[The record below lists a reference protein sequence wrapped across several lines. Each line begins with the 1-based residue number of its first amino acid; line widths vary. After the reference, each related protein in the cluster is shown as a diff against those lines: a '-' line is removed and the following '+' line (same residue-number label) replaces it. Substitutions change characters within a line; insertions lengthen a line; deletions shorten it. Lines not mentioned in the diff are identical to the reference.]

1 MATIPLEAAAAA
13 MREAMRETVKR
24 YSLWYLLQGI
34 LMVAAGVLAL
44 VYPVI
49 ASVGIVF
56 LLAWILIVSGIVQ
69 GIGLIGA
76 RQVPHFWLQL
86 ISVVLS
92 IVVGL
97 LLLRQPEAGLLVFS
111 ALLIVYF
118 MVEGMAK
125 VSFALTIR
133 PFPNWG
139 WVLAAGL
146 VSIAL
151 ALYLWTNL
159 TGISE
164 WVLGFLLGIQ
174 LLVEGAALRHRLAEV
189 DALRLANRVRQ
200 RFVDQGVQAIRAGD
214 GEHLG
219 DFRIAAG

>member
-1 MATIPLEAAAAA
+1 MAIPLEAAAAA

-34 LMVAAGVLAL
+34 LTVVAGFLAL
-44 VYPVI
+44 VYPLI
-49 ASVGIVF
+49 ASVAIIV
-56 LLAWILIVSGIVQ
+56 LLGWILIISGVVQ

-76 RQVPHFWLQL
+76 RHVPHFWLQL
-86 ISVVLS
+86 ISVALS

-97 LLLRQPEAGLLVFS
+97 LLLRQPEAGLVVFS

-125 VSFALTIR
+125 VIFALTIK

-139 WVLAAGL
+139 WVLASGL
-146 VSIAL
+146 VGILL
-151 ALYLWTNL
+151 AVYLFANL
-159 TGISE
+159 SSISE

-174 LLVEGAALRHRLAEV
+174 LLCEGAALTYLAW
-189 DALRLANRVRQ
+189 RVR
-200 RFVDQGVQAIRAGD
+200 
-214 GEHLG
+214 ES
-219 DFRIAAG
+219 